1 MNLEITP
8 APTVAERA
16 AIAAALAQDDGIREE
31 TWEESASDDCEEIPK
46 P

>member
-8 APTVAERA
+8 EPTDAERA
-16 AIAAALAQDDGIREE
+16 AIAAALAQEAEPRAQPWDEGDAG
-31 TWEESASDDCEEIPK
+31 DCEESVK

>member
-8 APTVAERA
+8 EPTDAERQ
-16 AIAAALAQDDGIREE
+16 AIATALAQE
-31 TWEESASDDCEEIPK
+31 TEAQSQPWAEGDADDCEEFVK

>member
-8 APTVAERA
+8 EPTDAERA
-16 AIAAALAQDDGIREE
+16 AIAAALAPEAEMPASTFD
-31 TWEESASDDCEEIPK
+31 ESDSDDCEEIPR

>member
-8 APTVAERA
+8 EPTDAERA
-16 AIAAALAQDDGIREE
+16 AIAAALQEME
-31 TWEESASDDCEEIPK
+31 TKSQSWDESDAGDCEETVK

>member
-8 APTVAERA
+8 EPTDAERA
-16 AIAAALAQDDGIREE
+16 AIAAALVQDTETTSQSWNESDEGNCEE
-31 TWEESASDDCEEIPK
+31 TVK